1 MRLHLHLTPSMQPVP
16 FDYLHFLTGAFH
28 KWIGHN
34 DWHDGLS
41 LYSLSWL
48 HGSRFN
54 RRDNTLSFSDGARW
68 SISAH
73 DEAILEAVVNG
84 IARDAEVCCGM
95 RVVEVQAQGTPDFG
109 ERFVFRA
116 GSPVLARGKEIEGRV
131 AHHIF
136 SDPDADAVLT
146 QTLRHKL
153 DKAGLPSQNAT
164 ARFDRTYRGAKTK
177 LLRINGIANV
187 ASLCPVII
195 EGTPEAV
202 QFAWNVGAGHLT
214 GSGFGCLV

>member
-1 MRLHLHLTPSMQPVP
+1 MRLHLQLTPNTQPVP
-16 FDYLHFLTGAFH
+16 FEYLHYLTGAFH
-28 KWIGHN
+28 KWIGPN
-34 DWHDGLS
+34 DLHDGLS

-54 RRDNTLSFSDGARW
+54 RRENALSFPEGARW
-68 SISAH
+68 SLSSH
-73 DEAILEAVVNG
+73 DDTLLEAVVAG

-95 RVVEVQAQGTPDFG
+95 SVMEVQAQCTPEFG

-116 GSPVLARGKEIEGRV
+116 DSPVLARGQEIEGKV
-131 AHHIF
+131 KHYLF
-136 SDPDADAVLT
+136 SDPEADAVLT

-153 DKAGLPSQNAT
+153 DKAGLPAQNAV
-164 ARFDRTYRGAKTK
+164 ARFDRSYRGAKTK

-187 ASLCPVII
+187 ASLCPVIV

-202 QFAWNVGAGHLT
+202 QFAWNTGAGHLT
-214 GSGFGCLV
+214 GSGFGCLA